1 MNKPAQRLRLGLVAL
16 TLIIAAHP
24 ANARAANE
32 MQDAQSASNLTPV
45 IQLDG
50 TATREDT
57 INGTRIVLFGASYET
72 VFTGDPDPKKA
83 TARRFPIVYLVALIQ
98 TRSTQADQGSKAINP
113 GSSDYRQ
120 SGPGRANTQG
130 SFPQSDPSACPGC
143 QPDLCCLQT
152 VFCTLRLKRGATPK
166 AFDNSAQG
174 CRACE
179 ATLGLP
185 AQSAQPCQGFNSV
198 CARLHQ

>member
-57 INGTRIVLFGASYET
+57 INGTRIVLLGASYET

-83 TARRFPIVYLVALIQ
+83 IARRFPIVYLVALIQ

-113 GSSDYRQ
+113 GVERLPPVWP
-120 SGPGRANTQG
+120 GPSEHPRFLPPKR
-130 SFPQSDPSACPGC
+130 S
-143 QPDLCCLQT
+143 
-152 VFCTLRLKRGATPK
+152 LRLSRVPAGSLLPSDRVLHFT
-166 AFDNSAQG
+166 AQ
-174 CRACE
+174 
-179 ATLGLP
+179 
-185 AQSAQPCQGFNSV
+185 
-198 CARLHQ
+198 ARSYAEGV